1 MFQGSGRYPF
11 HPLGLPLF
19 TATPNPALLL
29 RRNEELDVAAL
40 LAGEHG
46 DLLAAGKQL
55 AEVAEDEKARG
66 AFMEGSSSLAM
77 ASEPTIQVFKRR
89 VQRSPLARPA
99 PAFVDETRRRF
110 ARVG

>member
-1 MFQGSGRYPF
+1 
-11 HPLGLPLF
+11 LF

-55 AEVAEDEKARG
+55 AEVAEDE
-66 AFMEGSSSLAM
+66 
-77 ASEPTIQVFKRR
+77 
-89 VQRSPLARPA
+89 RPGVPSWRA
-99 PAFVDETRRRF
+99 LRP
-110 ARVG
+110 